1 MLFKEKNM
9 DLSILSGPIIG
20 AMIGY
25 GTNWIAIKMLFRPL
39 KPIKIGNFTL
49 PFTPGIIPK
58 RQEKLAVAI
67 GQMVGNN
74 LFTTQD
80 IQNMLLCEEIENEVV
95 QKILMMFNS
104 ENTIKDFC
112 LQKIG
117 QEQYEEKRESL
128 KIWISEKIKSGLI
141 EAGIGEI
148 IAVEGGNVIREK
160 VNGSMLKMFVT
171 DGLINSIVEPLGS
184 QVENYLQEHGREK
197 IMPVVEN
204 QISEL
209 EEKSLKDLAED
220 LKLSSEIL
228 ESKIREIY
236 QNFILNEVNQLL
248 EKLDVSKTVENKIK
262 QMDVLDLEKLILQVM
277 KKELG
282 SIVNLGALIGLIL
295 GSLNMIL

>member
-1 MLFKEKNM
+1 M

-20 AMIGY
+20 AIIGY

-39 KPIKIGNFTL
+39 KPIKIGRFTL
-49 PFTPGIIPK
+49 PFTPGIIPR

-67 GQMVGNN
+67 GQMVGNH

-80 IQNMLLCEEIENEVV
+80 IQDMLLCEEIENELV
-95 QKILMMFNS
+95 QNILGILS
-104 ENTIKDFC
+104 AENTLKNFC

-117 QEQYEEKRESL
+117 QEEYEEKRENL
-128 KIWISEKIKSGLI
+128 KIWICEKIKKGLI

-148 IAVEGGNVIREK
+148 IAIEGGNVIREK

-184 QVENYLQEHGREK
+184 QVENYLQEHGSEK

-204 QISEL
+204 QILEL
-209 EEKSLKDLAED
+209 EEKSLKDLVED
-220 LKLSSEIL
+220 LGFGNEIL

-236 QNFILNEVNQLL
+236 RNFILNEVSQILQR
-248 EKLDVSKTVENKIK
+248 LDVAKTVENKIK
-262 QMDVLDLEKLILQVM
+262 QMNVLDLEKLILQVM
-277 KKELG
+277 QKELN
-282 SIVNLGALIGLIL
+282 SIVNLGALIGLVL
-295 GSLNMIL
+295 GSLNVIL